1 MENRNRQFALSI
13 CMPVYMGSHLLRGAL
28 ESIYRQGF
36 NFHEIV
42 IGDDTP
48 PGQVEEIRRM
58 EDIISSF
65 ADTRIKYTR
74 NENNLGY
81 AVNLRNIVSRA
92 TGEILFLMAQDD
104 FLAKDALIKTHN
116 AFLLDDDVGIVTR
129 PFYCFMDDMRKP
141 VRAIFPYDPL
151 RDSILTLADGEKAF
165 RAVFGSVG
173 QLTGLAYRREFLE
186 VPFNEECFP
195 AHIYPFAGV
204 FRSHK
209 CVFLK
214 DFTVA
219 VGIRDSQT
227 RSVSSIYSISPTD
240 SWLRMYDTVF
250 AGDKYRVQRLW
261 GKRHMATHFLGL
273 AQLKNYA
280 EPGVVERE
288 IGIMAKAYWRNLLNP
303 LFYFFSLGALLVPRC
318 ILAPVVD
325 MYKDLLNSKRKDLR
339 DIKFNY

>member
-1 MENRNRQFALSI
+1 
-13 CMPVYMGSHLLRGAL
+13 MPVYKGSHLLRGAL

-36 NFHEIV
+36 DFYEII

-48 PGQVEEIRRM
+48 PDAAEELSRTR
-58 EDIISSF
+58 DIVASF
-65 ADTRIKYTR
+65 GDKRIKYSQNAR
-74 NENNLGY
+74 NLGY
-81 AVNLRNIVSRA
+81 ALNLRDIVSRA
-92 TGEILFLMAQDD
+92 SGDILFLMAQDD
-104 FLAKDALIKTHN
+104 FLAKDALSKTHN
-116 AFLLDDDVGIVTR
+116 AFLLDDDIGVVTR
-129 PFYCFMDDMRKP
+129 PFYCFMDDMLKP
-141 VRAIFPYDPL
+141 VRAIFPHDSQK
-151 RDSILTLADGEKAF
+151 DSILSLKDGEEVF

-173 QLTGLAYRREFLE
+173 QLTGLAYRREFLD
-186 VPFNEECFP
+186 VRFNEECFP
-195 AHIYPFAGV
+195 AHIYPFAGI

-250 AGDKYRVQRLW
+250 AGDKFREQRLW
-261 GKRHMATHFLGL
+261 GRRHMATHFLGL

-280 EPGVVERE
+280 EPGVLARE
-288 IGIMAKAYWRNLLNP
+288 IRIMAKAYRPNLFNP
-303 LFYFFSLGALLVPRC
+303 LFYLFSLGALLVPRK

-325 MYKDLLNSKRKDLR
+325 LYKDSFNSRKKELR
-339 DIKFNY
+339 NIKFNY